1 MPTTYTHFAFGS
13 DVFELLDKNLR
24 HELRPYLDYYNA
36 GVHGP
41 DILFYY
47 HAFRKNDVNRYG
59 AKIHHEQAD
68 VFFRHAFSVYL
79 EQEEKDKICAR
90 AYLAGFMTH
99 YILDSS
105 CHPYI
110 NKRIRETGISHT
122 EIETDLDSLIMRR
135 AGLRP
140 RSFHPG
146 RHLKATWKIARLIA
160 PYFDMS
166 AGKIWLSL
174 LDMKLVVNHV
184 FVSSLGIKRHFFSFL
199 KRRVRPSLNM
209 PNHYVKPRINAGN
222 RVTCQHL
229 LSLYAGCM
237 EECAGMIEKMIKA
250 LDQNDESFCE
260 DERLKRLF
268 S

>member
-1 MPTTYTHFAFGS
+1 MPTTYTHFAFGKK
-13 DVFELLDKNLR
+13 VFELLDKDLR
-24 HELRPYLDYYNA
+24 YELRPHMDYYNV

-47 HAFRKNDVNRYG
+47 HAFRKNAVNRCG
-59 AKIHHEQAD
+59 SRVHHEKAE
-68 VFFRHAFSVYL
+68 VFFRHAFSIYM
-79 EQEEKDKICAR
+79 EQTDQDRSLAK

-122 EIETDLDSLIMRR
+122 EIETDLDSLIMRQ

-140 RSFHPG
+140 RRFHPG
-146 RHLKATWKIARLIA
+146 LHLKPTWKMARLIA
-160 PYFDMS
+160 PYYDMS
-166 AGKIWLSL
+166 SRQILSSL
-174 LDMKLVVNHV
+174 LDMKFVVNHL
-184 FVSSLGIKRHFFSFL
+184 FVSAYGIKRHFFNL
-199 KRRVRPSLNM
+199 VKRRVRPSLNM

-229 LSLYAGCM
+229 LELYNGCTD
-237 EECAGMIEKMIKA
+237 ECAEMIGRLCAA
-250 LDQNDESFCE
+250 LDQGDLSFCE